1 MQIYPNPMFASER
14 SARVANSAVEAI
26 FNQQQGDPLAFDP
39 YKLQVVSSTNLD
51 CEGNEV
57 VYDFAAPPVE
67 NIHGHSE
74 KVSVSAFI
82 RS

>member
-14 SARVANSAVEAI
+14 SARVVNSAVEAF

-39 YKLQVVSSTNLD
+39 YKLPAASSTNLD
-51 CEGNEV
+51 CTGNEV
-57 VYDFAAPPVE
+57 VREFAAPQVE
-67 NIHGHSE
+67 SIHGHSV
-74 KVSVSAFI
+74 KASVSAFI